1 MNLEFEY
8 GQGMMNA
15 CLPDN
20 TDLFIPGE
28 TVRDPECI
36 PPERL
41 EEEYLKSLRNPMGC
55 HRLANRRTGALR
67 W

>member
-41 EEEYLKSLRNPMGC
+41 EEE
-55 HRLANRRTGALR
+55 
-67 W
+67 